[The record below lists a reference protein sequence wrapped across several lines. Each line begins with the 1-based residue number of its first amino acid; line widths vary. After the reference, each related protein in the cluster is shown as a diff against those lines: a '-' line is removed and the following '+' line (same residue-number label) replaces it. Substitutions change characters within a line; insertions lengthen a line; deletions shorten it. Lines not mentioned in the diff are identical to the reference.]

1 MQADEPSARATQER
15 QIGRFTQADQA
26 STARG
31 RQLPPYRALQT
42 GPLPPAPLGHSGVRG
57 FAAPQKGHSV
67 PATVSTSR
75 PAPPAAPKLRPSSR
89 PSPAI
94 QPQRHPNLSSRAIGS
109 QSGSTGGSASS
120 EKKRRAQL
128 QPDQATSLRAGT
140 TVRRRSSGVI
150 GSQTHVTWDTAVA
163 RPDADPADVLWGLFE
178 DWATMDGATDRDISA
193 SQSNTAGA
201 TAAPRNYTSTADPT
215 WGSNQA
221 WVGADKGAVQ
231 RAAGANR
238 AAPKMAVSGRALEAG
253 AAGPGSDPVSTTEE
267 GQGAGSRQNT
277 CSGSRSAS
285 T

>member
-1 MQADEPSARATQER
+1 MQADEPSARATQEKK
-15 QIGRFTQADQA
+15 IGRFTQADQA

-42 GPLPPAPLGHSGVRG
+42 GPLPTAPLGHSGVRG

-67 PATVSTSR
+67 PAAASTSCL
-75 PAPPAAPKLRPSSR
+75 APPAAPQLRPSSR

-94 QPQRHPNLSSRAIGS
+94 QSQRHPNLSSRAIGS

-128 QPDQATSLRAGT
+128 QPSQATNLRAGT
-140 TVRRRSSGVI
+140 AVRRRSSGVI
-150 GSQTHVTWDTAVA
+150 GSQTDVTGITAVA
-163 RPDADPADVLWGLFE
+163 RPDTDPADVLWGLFE
-178 DWATMDGATDRDISA
+178 DWATMDGATDRDVSA
-193 SQSNTAGA
+193 SQSSTAGA
-201 TAAPRNYTSTADPT
+201 TVAARNYTSTADPT
-215 WGSNQA
+215 WGPNPA
-221 WVGADKGAVQ
+221 WVGADKVVVQGAP
-231 RAAGANR
+231 GANR
-238 AAPKMAVSGRALEAG
+238 AASKMAVSGHALEAG
-253 AAGPGSDPVSTTEE
+253 AAGPGSDQVSTIEE